1 MHALSAVP
9 VPRAR
14 SRSGGRERIFTAY
27 LRSLTPGVEPDR
39 EDLVRVLRTLA
50 GILRKELR
58 TRGLWQAP
66 PSFLGVYGWASWDEP
81 GALEDLTSA
90 CYGYTFVHRLRALR
104 AQLEVKPNV
113 DGLVFR
119 NVRNFLFDRQRRHDP
134 LGYRAW
140 EVVRAAVEEALA
152 DGALHLVADGP
163 PVDDGTV
170 LALRPGVTV
179 AAAEEEDPGEA
190 ARRGAAI
197 RGLAAQWTSE
207 LLPELV
213 TARGRKRDA
222 VASELAARL
231 PALAGEGVEVFR
243 FRELLRPLRADLRE
257 CWAAMLWQ
265 AKGDLTPRDDVEAR
279 EGAAAAGEDDEA
291 DVGFVRVLRLYR
303 PPRAPDRRAAD
314 RQSVRRLTDCVSTA
328 VEEADLDRRTRGYLE
343 TLWSF
348 LRTCVADDE
357 PVPSQRRMSDVLG
370 IPRDRFRE
378 LFDRLGEMLERCLRL
393 LGLGGKEGS

>member
-27 LRSLTPGVEPDR
+27 VRSLAPGAEPDR
-39 EDLVRVLRTLA
+39 EAFVRVFRTLA
-50 GILRKELR
+50 GVLRKELER
-58 TRGLWQAP
+58 RGLWRAP

-90 CYGYTFVHRLRALR
+90 CYGYTFVDRLRALR

-163 PVDDGTV
+163 PVDDDTV
-170 LALRPGVTV
+170 LAVHPGVTV
-179 AAAEEEDPGEA
+179 TPGEEDPAEA
-190 ARRGAAI
+190 ARRGAAV
-197 RGLAAQWTSE
+197 RGLVAQWTSE

-222 VASELAARL
+222 VAAALAARL

-265 AKGDLTPRDDVEAR
+265 AKGDLTPRHDVEAR
-279 EGAAAAGEDDEA
+279 GATAAGGGDEED
-291 DVGFVRVLRLYR
+291 DVGFVRVLRLSR
-303 PPRAPDRRAAD
+303 PPPAPDRQVAE
-314 RQSVRRLTDCVSTA
+314 RQSARRLTDCVSSA

-370 IPRDRFRE
+370 IPRDRFRQ
-378 LFDRLGEMLERCLRL
+378 LFGHLEEMVRRCRRL
-393 LGLGGKEGS
+393 LGLGDKEES